1 VVQKRTAD
9 LTGEVDAKQHEDD
22 DLKHVDIVD
31 LLAQSVHHAL
41 KHKQE
46 YLKKRVSRDFDDSD
60 TESSYHE
67 DRSLQILQQ
76 AVDLE
81 DKFLD
86 SANDDL
92 GLELL
97 HGDKRR
103 KGWGRLIRAPLKRK
117 GHILLDYCAAG
128 GCGESCTKNSNVND
142 GRGRII
148 RQKVSRG
155 WSARVAPGCYGAA
168 RKARWGGMWP
178 DLSERTKVV
187 AEKESI
193 KGWDE
198 TKKIHF

>member
-1 VVQKRTAD
+1 M
-9 LTGEVDAKQHEDD
+9 
-22 DLKHVDIVD
+22 KHVDIVD
-31 LLAQSVHHAL
+31 LLAQSVHHAQ

-46 YLKKRVSRDFDDSD
+46 YLKKRLSRDFDDSSD
-60 TESSYHE
+60 TEPSYHE

-97 HGDKRR
+97 HGEERR

-117 GHILLDYCAAG
+117 GHILLDYCSAG
-128 GCGESCTKNSNVND
+128 GCSKSCSKNSNTD
-142 GRGRII
+142 EGKGRII

-155 WSARVAPGCYGAA
+155 WSARVAPGCYSAA

-178 DLSERTKVV
+178 DLSAYKDR
-187 AEKESI
+187 
-193 KGWDE
+193 
-198 TKKIHF
+198 